1 MARKLTEDPLSFHI
15 KQSARIACS
24 LQSEKIMLHGII
36 AGIITCALW
45 GLTFVAPRAVVPFT
59 AWDLTIARY
68 GIFGTA
74 CLLLMIDRRF
84 RPTGVAPS
92 RLLIGLLLGGAGY
105 VGYFVSA
112 AFAVQLAGAAIPPV
126 VVGTMPVFVAIIANI
141 RDGSAPWQTLALPLL
156 LIGVGVTIVNV
167 ATISAAHVSDT
178 ASIMLGILASAAAL
192 ATWIVYGLAN
202 AAVMRS
208 ADAPDGLQWTGLQG
222 IGAAIGSFLLLPLAS
237 FDLADTASSSQWFRF
252 IGWALAMGLAGSWF
266 ATWCWVVASRR
277 LPLALSAQLIVAE
290 TVFGLAYGFMFEGR
304 LPSPAEAI
312 GATLQFVGVC
322 LAIAAFSKPRA
333 LSDLS

>member
-1 MARKLTEDPLSFHI
+1 M
-15 KQSARIACS
+15 IAH
-24 LQSEKIMLHGII
+24 QREIVMLLGII
-36 AGIITCALW
+36 AGLTTCALW
-45 GLTFVAPRAVVPFT
+45 GLTFVAPRAVTPFT

-68 GIFGTA
+68 GIFGVT

-84 RPTGVAPS
+84 RPVGVAS
-92 RLLIGLLLGGAGY
+92 NRLLIGLLLGGVGY

-126 VVGTMPVFVAIIANI
+126 IIGTMPVFLAIIANI
-141 RDGSAPWQTLALPLL
+141 RDRSAAWQRLAFPLATI
-156 LIGVGVTIVNV
+156 LIGVAVVNL
-167 ATISAAHVSDT
+167 ATIRAADLAAT
-178 ASIMLGILASAAAL
+178 ASIILGILASFVAL
-192 ATWIVYGLAN
+192 VIWIVYGLVN
-202 AAVMRS
+202 AAVMGS

-237 FDLADTASSSQWFRF
+237 FELADAVSVSEASRF
-252 IGWALAMGLAGSWF
+252 IEWALVMGLAGSWF

-277 LPLALSAQLIVAE
+277 LPLALAAQLIVAE
-290 TVFGLAYGFMFEGR
+290 TVFGLAYGFIYEER

-322 LAIAAFSKPRA
+322 LAVAAFSKPRA
-333 LSDLS
+333 LSVANV